1 MKLKLWI
8 QAARLRTLPLSV
20 SGIIVGSAL
29 AFSRVGF
36 NALLF
41 GLLMLT
47 TILLQVLSNFAN
59 DVGDFEHGT
68 DNAER
73 VGPQRGL
80 QAGGLSLKEMKCGVA
95 VAAVVAFL
103 SGVAM
108 LYTAFGIDANFW
120 AFLAFGILTI
130 IAALRYTMG
139 RNPYGYRGLGDV
151 MVLVFFGWATTIGSY
166 YIICQQITW
175 QILVLGFGIGFLSM
189 GVLNINNMRDD
200 ETDAK
205 TGKRTIIVKLG
216 VKFGQV
222 YHLILCVL
230 GVSAFAVC
238 ILADRKPLALLWIL
252 PPAVLLIMHG
262 IRIFTCSNVKT
273 IDPELKKLS
282 LSTLL
287 MAVLFGL
294 CVVFG

>member
-29 AFSRVGF
+29 AFSRVSF

-175 QILVLGFGIGFLSM
+175 QILVHGFGIGFLSM
-189 GVLNINNMRDD
+189 GVLNINNMRDA

-216 VKFGQV
+216 VRFGQV

-294 CVVFG
+294 CVVLG

>member
-29 AFSRVGF
+29 AFSRIGF

-59 DVGDFEHGT
+59 DVGDYEHGT

-80 QAGGLSLKEMKCGVA
+80 QSGGLTLKEMKYGVTA
-95 VAAVVAFL
+95 AAVIAFL
-103 SGVAM
+103 SGAAM
-108 LYTAFGIDANFW
+108 LYTAFGFDVNFW

-189 GVLNINNMRDD
+189 GVLNINNMRDA

-216 VKFGQV
+216 VRFGQF
-222 YHLILCVL
+222 YHLALCVL
-230 GVSAFAVC
+230 GVSAFVVF
-238 ILADRKPLALLWIL
+238 ILADKKPIQLLWIL
-252 PPAVLLIMHG
+252 LPSVLLLMHG
-262 IRIFTCSNVKT
+262 IRIFICTNVKT

-287 MAVLFGL
+287 MSVLFGL
-294 CVVFG
+294 CVVLG

>member
-20 SGIIVGSAL
+20 SGIIVGSAW

-59 DVGDFEHGT
+59 DEGDFEHGT

-95 VAAVVAFL
+95 VAAVVAFI

-189 GVLNINNMRDD
+189 GVLNINNMRDA

-287 MAVLFGL
+287 MAVLFGAMIII
-294 CVVFG
+294 G

>member
-29 AFSRVGF
+29 AFSSVGF

-59 DVGDFEHGT
+59 DVGDYEHGT

-80 QAGGLSLKEMKCGVA
+80 QSGGLTLKEMKYGVTA
-95 VAAVVAFL
+95 AAVIAFL
-103 SGVAM
+103 SGAAM
-108 LYTAFGIDANFW
+108 LYTAFGLDANFW

-189 GVLNINNMRDD
+189 GVLNINNMRDA

-230 GVSAFAVC
+230 GVSAFVAC
-238 ILADRKPLALLWIL
+238 ILADQKPLALLWIL

>member
-47 TILLQVLSNFAN
+47 TILLQELSNFAN

-189 GVLNINNMRDD
+189 GVLNINNMRDA

-294 CVVFG
+294 CVVLG

>member
-189 GVLNINNMRDD
+189 GVLNINNMRDA

>member
-1 MKLKLWI
+1 M
-8 QAARLRTLPLSV
+8 RTLPLSV

-29 AFSRVGF
+29 AFSSVGF

-41 GLLMLT
+41 GFLMLT

-59 DVGDFEHGT
+59 DEGDFEHGT

-95 VAAVVAFL
+95 VAAVVAFI

-189 GVLNINNMRDD
+189 GVLNINNMRDA

-287 MAVLFGL
+287 MAVLFGAMIII
-294 CVVFG
+294 G

>member
-29 AFSRVGF
+29 AFSSVGF
-36 NALLF
+36 NAMLF

-59 DVGDFEHGT
+59 DVGDYEHGT

-73 VGPQRGL
+73 IGPQRGL

-189 GVLNINNMRDD
+189 GVLNINNMRDA

-294 CVVFG
+294 CVVLG